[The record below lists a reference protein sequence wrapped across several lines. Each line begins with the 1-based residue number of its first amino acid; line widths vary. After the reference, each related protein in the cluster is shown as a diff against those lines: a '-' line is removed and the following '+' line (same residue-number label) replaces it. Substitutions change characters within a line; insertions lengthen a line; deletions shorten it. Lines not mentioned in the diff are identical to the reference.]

1 MASFPLI
8 EAKMAQALVECIP
21 NFSEGRRPEVVQQ
34 IADAISLVPEVYLL
48 DRHMDADHNRSVL
61 TFVGSPE
68 AVSQG
73 AFNAIQ
79 TAAKLID
86 LEQHHGQHPRI
97 GATDVVPFVPLS
109 GIDMDGCVEL
119 ARQLGA
125 RVGDELQIPVYLYEA
140 AATRPERHNLE
151 DIRRGE
157 YEGLKQAIG
166 TDPGRKP
173 DFGPARLGGAGATVI
188 GARAPLIAFNVY
200 LNTDQVESARAIART
215 VRHSSGGLRYV
226 KALGMLVNGRA
237 QVSMNL
243 TDFRQ
248 TPVARVIE
256 MVRREAFQLG
266 TSIHHSELVGLIP
279 QQALIDAADWH
290 LQLES
295 FSSDQILET
304 RMYQAMASAEGVSF
318 LDKLAAGSAT
328 PGGGSAAAYGAA
340 MAAALVAMVAR
351 LTIGKN
357 KYAAV
362 EGRMK
367 EIAAAADELR
377 HSLDGAVSRDAKAFD
392 SVMAAMR
399 LPRQTTVEKAARA
412 EAIER
417 ATQVAARVPL
427 EVAQQAA
434 TVCEL
439 AAEVA
444 ETGNASAATD
454 AASSLALA
462 RAAITAA
469 GLNVKIN
476 IAGVADRTLATSWLQ
491 QVESCTERS
500 HRAQERLDA
509 AVHSR
514 AGLEV

>member
-1 MASFPLI
+1 MT
-8 EAKMAQALVECIP
+8 QALVECIP
-21 NFSEGRRPEVVQQ
+21 NFSEGRRPQVVQQ
-34 IADAISLVPEVYLL
+34 IADTISQVPEVYLL

-61 TFVGSPE
+61 TFVGAPE
-68 AVSQG
+68 AVSQA

-79 TAAKLID
+79 TAARLID
-86 LEQHHGQHPRI
+86 LEQHHGEHPRI

-109 GIDMDGCVEL
+109 GIEMEGCVEL

-166 TDPGRKP
+166 TDPERQP
-173 DFGPARLGGAGATVI
+173 DFGPARLSGAGATVI
-188 GARAPLIAFNVY
+188 GARAPLIAYNVY
-200 LNTDQVESARAIART
+200 LNTDQVESAKTIARA

-226 KALGMLVNGRA
+226 KALGMLVDGRA

-248 TPVARVIE
+248 TPVARVVE
-256 MVRREAFQLG
+256 MIRREAATLG
-266 TSIHHSELVGLIP
+266 TSIHHSELVGLLP
-279 QQALIDAADWH
+279 QQALIEAASWH

-295 FSSDQILET
+295 FGPDQVLET
-304 RMYQAMASAEGVSF
+304 RMYQTMAGAGGTSF
-318 LDKLAAGSAT
+318 LDSLAAGSAT

-340 MAAALVAMVAR
+340 MAAALVGMVAR
-351 LTIGKN
+351 LTIGKS

-362 EGRMK
+362 EGRMQ

-377 HSLDGAVSRDAKAFD
+377 LSLNGAVARDAQAFD

-412 EAIER
+412 DAIER
-417 ATQVAARVPL
+417 ATHVAAAVPL
-427 EVAQQAA
+427 EVGQHAT

-439 AAEVA
+439 AAEAA
-444 ETGNASAATD
+444 ETGNANAATD
-454 AASSLALA
+454 AASALALA
-462 RAAITAA
+462 RAAIAAA
-469 GLNVKIN
+469 GLNVKVN
-476 IAGVADRTLATSWLQ
+476 VAGVSDRTMASSWLQ
-491 QVESCTERS
+491 QVESCAERG
-500 HRAQERLDA
+500 RKAQERLDA
-509 AVHSR
+509 ALRSR
-514 AGLEV
+514 TGLEV